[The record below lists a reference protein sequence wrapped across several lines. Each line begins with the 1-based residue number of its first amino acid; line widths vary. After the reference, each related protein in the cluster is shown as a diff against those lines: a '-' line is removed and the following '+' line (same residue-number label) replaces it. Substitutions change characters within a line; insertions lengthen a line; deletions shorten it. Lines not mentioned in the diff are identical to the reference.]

1 MPSIRFLF
9 LTLLLLQPA
18 LLHAKASQAD
28 IDECNGLVTTALNE
42 QTLTANGKEHRK
54 VVKLCKK
61 GKTSAVEKVLTR
73 LSNKSGKGD
82 SATCLTT
89 LASAVSDQILTTG
102 NKEYRKAEKLCKK
115 GKLDAVEKLI
125 ERFTKK
131 KKGDTSQQELITA
144 CLSTLEQALGSQLLH
159 KGSSDYRKAEKL
171 CKKGKS
177 SKVDLLITQLEK
189 KKGGSNLKTKKEA
202 CLKQLKAAASRNEV
216 RKNSSSYKKLT
227 RQCKSGSFTAVE
239 TALAKVATSTTSTS
253 SAASTAT
260 SSSSTASTT
269 TTPST
274 TTTTTPK
281 KKSVA
286 EKKTDLKG
294 KCVRAMNK
302 LVSSGKLK
310 TNSRDYKM
318 GALFCKR
325 GKINKAISII
335 KRYR

>member
-1 MPSIRFLF
+1 MSLIRPLLF
-9 LTLLLLQPA
+9 LALLLLQPS
-18 LLHAKASQAD
+18 LVSAKANQTD
-28 IDECNGLVTTALNE
+28 INECNALVTTALSE
-42 QTLTANGKEHRK
+42 QTLTANKKEHRK
-54 VVKLCKK
+54 VQKLCKK
-61 GKTSAVEKVLTR
+61 GKTSAVEKILTR

-89 LASAVSDQILTTG
+89 LESAVSDQILSVG

-115 GKLDAVEKLI
+115 GKLNAVETLI
-125 ERFTKK
+125 ERLTKK

-144 CLSTLEQALGSQLLH
+144 CLSTLDQALGSQLLH
-159 KGSSDYRKAEKL
+159 RGSSDYRKAEKL

-189 KKGGSNLKTKKEA
+189 KKGGSDLKKKKET
-202 CLKQLKAAASRNEV
+202 CLAQLKAAASRNEI
-216 RKNSSSYKKLT
+216 RKNSTNHKKLT

-239 TALAKVATSTTSTS
+239 TALAKVATSTTTS
-253 SAASTAT
+253 STTSTAT
-260 SSSSTASTT
+260 SSSSSSTAPTT
-269 TTPST
+269 TSSP
-274 TTTTTPK
+274 TTTPK
-281 KKSVA
+281 KKSIA
-286 EKKTDLKG
+286 KKKTDLKG
-294 KCVRAMNK
+294 KCIRAMNK
-302 LVSSGKLK
+302 LVASGKLK